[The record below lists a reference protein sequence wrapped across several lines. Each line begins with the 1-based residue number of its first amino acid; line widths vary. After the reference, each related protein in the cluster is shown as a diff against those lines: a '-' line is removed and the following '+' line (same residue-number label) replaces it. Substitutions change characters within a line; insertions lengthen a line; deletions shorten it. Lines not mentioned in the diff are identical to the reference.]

1 MFCCKQHIVYT
12 SQHITRTVS
21 TTVYDIYIFWLQG
34 IYTWE
39 SFASTWVHP
48 RFFWWVCLDL
58 CGVFLFCLSLV
69 CVLCVQCFQFFSGL
83 SLRFSL
89 PFIYYLNSFMC
100 HMCPML
106 PVSLDSSFLISPSV
120 FSNFH

>member
-12 SQHITRTVS
+12 SEHITRTVS
-21 TTVYDIYIFWLQG
+21 TTVYGIYIFWLQG

-48 RFFWWVCLDL
+48 RFLVGLFRFLWS
-58 CGVFLFCLSLV
+58 VFVVFV
-69 CVLCVQCFQFFSGL
+69 FGLCVVYPMLPVFSGL

-89 PFIYYLNSFMC
+89 PFIFYLNSFTC
-100 HMCPML
+100 LMCPML